1 MSESI
6 LSDELWHRIEPL
18 LPRDEKR
25 RDRQYAGRR
34 PAAPRKVMTGIIFV
48 LKTGIPWRALPATRD
63 FPSGHTCRR
72 RLMEW
77 HERGVWHR
85 LWQSV
90 LSELQSQGQLD
101 WERGVIDSATVR
113 AGHGG
118 EKTGKNPTD
127 RSKLGSK
134 HHLLVEGGDVPLAIR
149 LAGANRHDVTQ
160 LLPLVESMPRVRG
173 RRGHPRQKP
182 KRLQGDRAYDS
193 EPHRRV
199 LKKRGPSR
207 S

>member
-1 MSESI
+1 
-6 LSDELWHRIEPL
+6 
-18 LPRDEKR
+18 
-25 RDRQYAGRR
+25 
-34 PAAPRKVMTGIIFV
+34 
-48 LKTGIPWRALPATRD
+48 
-63 FPSGHTCRR
+63 
-72 RLMEW
+72 MEW

-90 LSELQSQGQLD
+90 LSELQAQGHLD
-101 WERGVIDSATVR
+101 WERRVIDSATVR

-118 EKTGKNPTD
+118 EKTGKNPMD

-149 LAGANRHDVTQ
+149 LTGANRHNVTQ
-160 LLPLVESMPRVRG
+160 LLALVESIPRVRG

-199 LKKRGPSR
+199 LKKKGVKPVLAKRYTAHGSGLGRTRWVVER
-207 S
+207 SLSWLHQFRKLRMREETLASTHEALMLLACAIVAHRHLKS